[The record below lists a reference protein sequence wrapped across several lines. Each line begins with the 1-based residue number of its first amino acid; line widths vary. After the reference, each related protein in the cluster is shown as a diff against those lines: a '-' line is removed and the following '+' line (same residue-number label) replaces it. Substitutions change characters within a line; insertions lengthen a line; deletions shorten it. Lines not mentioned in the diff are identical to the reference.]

1 MSKYYYST
9 ESFILDLLCLNIISL
24 LSTSPYLLIIFVFRL
39 FQHVRLISSCGII
52 IYKGDE
58 KFLQEFNLTDDE
70 IQRLQIKFMEF
81 KKDRE
86 KVHELLIDYIAD
98 YRQFEG
104 TSTERYEHLQRKFIS
119 KAPNLSHLVSID
131 GSFLWSVNDI
141 SIILGRHRTTIQR
154 TLDKL
159 EISEGWCAKL
169 LALRETSKAPSGL
182 KIYVYH
188 KEIFDLILDLYEEEY
203 LLRFSEPRHG
213 NIETAPDLNE
223 VRRFWNYLKDYYSV
237 NDFAIYNEKKLDI
250 PPMTLKDILSLIW
263 EKVFNIKIGTLCSVI
278 FAVCFEI
285 ARRFFGVNIWIAI
298 VPALVSVVCII
309 LIYNRK
315 FSPDTLSNLSAGA
328 LLFTLLWISASFS
341 VDSIKPEQEK
351 IIPRLELT
359 PVLADNYNINFNI
372 QSNVENAKEYFYRI
386 SPDKDFR
393 SAGFIRKIKSNK
405 NVSAPSTVII
415 NGQLDGIADIDV
427 KFLDDDSNESSVWH
441 FAVDIN
447 SERFK
452 LYKQSILNSEA
463 TWIYASYHNFDDTTR
478 IRLDRLLFSP
488 IARDCIDEV
497 IYSINNSSL
506 NVKLNYSHYYQL
518 YKKGNVFDP
527 YTISEIDG
535 KGADINSIFS
545 QVIFK
550 DGSSSD
556 VRIYNFH

>member
-1 MSKYYYST
+1 MQK
-9 ESFILDLLCLNIISL
+9 
-24 LSTSPYLLIIFVFRL
+24 
-39 FQHVRLISSCGII
+39 
-52 IYKGDE
+52 
-58 KFLQEFNLTDDE
+58 FNLTDDE
-70 IQRLQIKFMEF
+70 IQRLQVKFLEF

-86 KVHELLIDYIAD
+86 KVHELLIDYVAD

-154 TLDKL
+154 SLDKL
-159 EISEGWCAKL
+159 ENSEGWCAKL

-182 KIYVYH
+182 KIYVYNQ
-188 KEIFDLILDLYEEEY
+188 EIFDLILDLYEEEY
-203 LLRFSEPRHG
+203 LLRFSEPRRG
-213 NIETAPDLNE
+213 NIENAPDIKE

-237 NDFAIYNEKKLDI
+237 NDFAICNGKKLDI
-250 PPMTLKDILSLIW
+250 PSMNLKDILSLIW
-263 EKVFNIKIGTLCSVI
+263 EKVFNIKIGTVCSVV

-285 ARRFFGVNIWIAI
+285 TRRFFGVNIWIAV

-315 FSPDTLSNLSAGA
+315 ISPDTLSNLGAGA
-328 LLFTLLWISASFS
+328 LLFTLLWISASLS
-341 VDSIKPEQEK
+341 VMPDKRQIDSIKP

-372 QSNVENAKEYFYRI
+372 QSNVENAKEYLYRI
-386 SPDKDFR
+386 SPDKSFH
-393 SAGFIRKIKSNK
+393 STGFVRKINENKS
-405 NVSAPSTVII
+405 VSAPSTVIT

-427 KFLDDDSNESSVWH
+427 KFLDGDNNESSVWH
-441 FAVDIN
+441 FTVDIN

-463 TWIYASYHNFDDTTR
+463 TWIYASYHSFDDTTR

-488 IARDCIDEV
+488 IARDCVDEV
-497 IYSINNSSL
+497 IYSVNNSSL
-506 NVKLNYSHYYQL
+506 NIKLNYSHYYQL

-527 YTISEIDG
+527 YTISEIGG
-535 KGADINSIFS
+535 KGTDINSIFS

-556 VRIYNFH
+556 IRISKVLQ